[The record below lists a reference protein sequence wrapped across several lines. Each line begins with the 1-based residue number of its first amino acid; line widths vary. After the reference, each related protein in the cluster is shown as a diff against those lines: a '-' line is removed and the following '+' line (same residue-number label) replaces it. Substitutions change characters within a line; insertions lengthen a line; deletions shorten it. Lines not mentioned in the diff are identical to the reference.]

1 MRFRKYIRV
10 GGKDG
15 RVRKS
20 ISFNGDV
27 YQNDVKKDMLIR
39 IEKRI
44 DKEIQQ
50 QIYRRYGVVC

>member
-1 MRFRKYIRV
+1 MRYRKYIRFV
-10 GGKDG
+10 GEGK
-15 RVRKS
+15 RQSLNV
-20 ISFNGDV
+20 DV
-27 YQNDVKKDMLIR
+27 LPNDVKKDMLMR

>member
-1 MRFRKYIRV
+1 MRFRKFIRV
-10 GGKDG
+10 DES
-15 RVRKS
+15 KS
-20 ISFNGDV
+20 KNVDV
-27 YQNDVKKDMLIR
+27 LPNDVKKDMLER